1 MLITL
6 LSNIFIGN
14 ISLFSIGIS
23 FIVIISLLTLIFA
36 VMLKDGEYLPYLL
49 SGFMFAAVPF
59 FAPRMHERYFFPALA
74 LCIIAMVLANK
85 KIMLLPISLL
95 SASGFLIVSDVM
107 MGLLVGGNLKNN
119 GAEYAVYAD
128 YYWPAYGAIPDLYRG
143 LIAILM
149 LTAVLALFFIMVLSA
164 FESITKVNLTGG
176 KLFETAASEKEVV
189 RVKKEGT
196 R

>member
-1 MLITL
+1 
-6 LSNIFIGN
+6 
-14 ISLFSIGIS
+14 
-23 FIVIISLLTLIFA
+23 
-36 VMLKDGEYLPYLL
+36 
-49 SGFMFAAVPF
+49 
-59 FAPRMHERYFFPALA
+59 
-74 LCIIAMVLANK
+74 
-85 KIMLLPISLL
+85 
-95 SASGFLIVSDVM
+95 
-107 MGLLVGGNLKNN
+107 VGGNLKNN
-119 GAEYAVYAD
+119 GAEYSVYSD